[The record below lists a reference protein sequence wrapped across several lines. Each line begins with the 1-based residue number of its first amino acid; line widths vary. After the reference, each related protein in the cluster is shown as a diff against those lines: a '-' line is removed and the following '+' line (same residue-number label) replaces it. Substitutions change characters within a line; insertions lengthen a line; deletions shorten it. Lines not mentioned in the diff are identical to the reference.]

1 MPRYAGLHSGGDAK
15 NKAEKLE
22 NAVNEREM
30 ATPTVKVVKSKRKGF
45 LFSVDDFLYVKD
57 KASGDPVYCRCLRKE
72 TVACSPRLVL
82 RKVFDS

>member
-57 KASGDPVYCRCLRKE
+57 KASGDTVYCRCLRKE